1 MNSRLFV
8 SALILTLVLNPLKG
22 QNTVKYSYDAN
33 GNRNGRTLKI
43 TQLKS
48 AVIDFPADTSK
59 LENRSPGDLNNSIH
73 VFPNPVKSTMHI
85 SITGYDNARKRSVFV
100 YGISGNTYLRKEKI
114 ENFTEVDLSAL
125 DDGMYILRII
135 IDDEVIDYKII
146 KSR

>member
-1 MNSRLFV
+1 MRNGLYIS
-8 SALILTLVLNPLKG
+8 TLVLALTFNPLSAQK
-22 QNTVKYSYDAN
+22 TVGYSYDAN
-33 GNRNGRTLKI
+33 GNRTGRTLNI

-59 LENRSPGDLNNSIH
+59 LENRSPGDSNNSIH
-73 VFPNPVKSTMHI
+73 IYPNPVKSTMHI
-85 SITGYDNARKRSVFV
+85 SITGYDNAIKRSVIL
-100 YGISGNTYLRKEKI
+100 YGISGNIYLRREKTG
-114 ENFTEVDLSAL
+114 NSTEVDLGAL